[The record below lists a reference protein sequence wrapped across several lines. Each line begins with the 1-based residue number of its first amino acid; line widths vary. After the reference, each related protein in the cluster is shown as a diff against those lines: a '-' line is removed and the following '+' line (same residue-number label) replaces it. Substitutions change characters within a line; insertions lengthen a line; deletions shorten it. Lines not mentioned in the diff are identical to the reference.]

1 MNWNISVTLGKEIKR
16 DCYLVDAKQQKL
28 RKNSKKVKWIKICLN
43 KGEPSSK
50 AKYDI

>member
-1 MNWNISVTLGKEIKR
+1 MKAEKPIIN
-16 DCYLVDAKQQKL
+16 
-28 RKNSKKVKWIKICLN
+28 KVKWSTYLFEY

>member
-1 MNWNISVTLGKEIKR
+1 MKAEQPMYIRIYWYTE
-16 DCYLVDAKQQKL
+16 Q
-28 RKNSKKVKWIKICLN
+28 VKWSTNLFEY

>member
-1 MNWNISVTLGKEIKR
+1 VSTNVE
-16 DCYLVDAKQQKL
+16 KL
-28 RKNSKKVKWIKICLN
+28 LSKMDLICLN